1 MGLFFNDLRAQFRA
15 KPEGGATLGQYIPE
29 EVRRLESY
37 LYDHE
42 ANKQRI
48 IENVTDDL
56 LTGYYETRTSL
67 TKIKNDKK
75 KRAAAA
81 KAGAAAP
88 SPEADGKNKK
98 RAAKSAKAGA
108 AAPSPE
114 ADEKELR
121 AVMLT
126 YHDVAAMVMVD
137 ICRRVGG
144 SYSDEFIRRW
154 EEKTSRTGY
163 FPFGALMRTNARATP
178 SPTDNAQPEQPEAST
193 NEYKGKTLPV
203 HVRAAI
209 VEKLLSIAG
218 VTAKSISN
226 PTGTHDKTTVCK
238 FVNAVIGGNTDTKI
252 RNSST
257 YRHIGRP
264 LTTKEQKRMRD
275 DCLALLNIP
284 K

>member
-75 KRAAAA
+75 KRAAV
-81 KAGAAAP
+81 
-88 SPEADGKNKK
+88 
-98 RAAKSAKAGA
+98 AKAGA

-144 SYSDEFIRRW
+144 SYSDEFIRGW

-178 SPTDNAQPEQPEAST
+178 SPTDNAQPEQSEQLAQPEQPEAPT
-193 NEYKGKTLPV
+193 NGYKGKTLPV

-218 VTAKSISN
+218 VTAKSTSN

-238 FVNAVIGGNTDTKI
+238 FVNAVIGGNTGAAKVG
-252 RNSST
+252 NT
-257 YRHIGRP
+257 YVYRYIGRQ
-264 LTTKEQKRMRD
+264 LTTKRQKKMLD
-275 DCLALLNIP
+275 EYLDLLNIS

>member
-15 KPEGGATLGQYIPE
+15 NPAGGATLEGYISDE
-29 EVRRLESY
+29 ADRLESY

-48 IENVTDDL
+48 IENVTNDL

-67 TKIKNDKK
+67 TRIKNDKK
-75 KRAAAA
+75 KRAA
-81 KAGAAAP
+81 
-88 SPEADGKNKK
+88 
-98 RAAKSAKAGA
+98 AKAGA

-114 ADEKELR
+114 ADEKEQR

-126 YHDVAAMVMVD
+126 YHNVAAMVMVD

-163 FPFGALMRTNARATP
+163 FPFGDLMRMNARPTP
-178 SPTDNAQPEQPEAST
+178 SPTDNAQPEQPEIPT

-218 VTAKSISN
+218 VTAKSTSN

-238 FVNAVIGGNTDTKI
+238 FVTAVIGGNTDAAEVG
-252 RNSST
+252 NT
-257 YRHIGRP
+257 YVYRYIGRQ
-264 LTTKEQKRMRD
+264 LTTKRQKKMLD
-275 DCLALLNIP
+275 EYLDLLNIS

>member
-15 KPEGGATLGQYIPE
+15 KPDGGATLGQYIPE

-88 SPEADGKNKK
+88 SPEAD
-98 RAAKSAKAGA
+98 
-108 AAPSPE
+108 
-114 ADEKELR
+114 EKELR

-144 SYSDEFIRRW
+144 SYSDEFIRGW

-178 SPTDNAQPEQPEAST
+178 SPTDNAQPEQPEAPT

-218 VTAKSISN
+218 VTAKSASN

-238 FVNAVIGGNTDTKI
+238 FVNAVIGGNTGAAEVGNTYV
-252 RNSST
+252 

-264 LTTKEQKRMRD
+264 LTTRRQKKMLD
-275 DCLALLNIP
+275 EYLDLLNIP

>member
-15 KPEGGATLGQYIPE
+15 KPDGGATLGQYIPE

-75 KRAAAA
+75 KRAAA
-81 KAGAAAP
+81 
-88 SPEADGKNKK
+88 
-98 RAAKSAKAGA
+98 AKAGA

-178 SPTDNAQPEQPEAST
+178 SPTDNAQPEQPEAPTKQRKEKKILS
-193 NEYKGKTLPV
+193 ERIRIAAVYKLMEQQGATLAKYDRTV
-203 HVRAAI
+203 
-209 VEKLLSIAG
+209 IA
-218 VTAKSISN
+218 
-226 PTGTHDKTTVCK
+226 K
-238 FVNAVIGGNTDTKI
+238 FIRDIIGGNPNVIIKNTNVYKAL
-252 RNSST
+252 
-257 YRHIGRP
+257 P
-264 LTTKEQKRMRD
+264 VELTPEEEK
-275 DCLALLNIP
+275 NIAELFKP
-284 K
+284 FK